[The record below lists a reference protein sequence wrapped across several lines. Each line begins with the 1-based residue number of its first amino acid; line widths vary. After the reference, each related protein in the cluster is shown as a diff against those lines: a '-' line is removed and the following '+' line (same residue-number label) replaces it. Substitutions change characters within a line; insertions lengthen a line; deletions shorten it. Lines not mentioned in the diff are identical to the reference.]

1 MTTPGWHV
9 LVVGNGRDIPGRLR
23 RSRDD
28 IRVTMM
34 VREEIVGRVREPADN
49 WAIIGL
55 PRTQPERWVQ
65 YAQLINSVDPIHAV
79 ANFGEKDQEKFALIC
94 QDLGL
99 RGPSPETLECVT
111 DKTAMRR
118 RLAEHGLDDTASRMV
133 TTRAEAEEFIAEHG
147 LPAVLKPAAG
157 LGSAG
162 VTIVSTAADLDEA
175 LTRADAASD
184 GGAHLIIEAFLDGPE
199 WSVEGFSENGEHAFA
214 SITKKFKT
222 EVHCIEYAHVVRA
235 EIDADLARDVLVYVG
250 RALDAL
256 GIRDGITH
264 TEVICTPRGPRLVE
278 THLRPAGD
286 ELPEMLRDHY
296 GIDLIDAIVSQ
307 AAGLPALD
315 TVRRQIAAAEDV
327 TEHIAIYY
335 AFPPA
340 AGGVVERITGEDEA
354 RAADGVC
361 GLEVLVGVQD
371 RLDPDALDSDSRT
384 VEVKAVGAT
393 EDEALSR
400 ARHAAEL
407 VRFEVIRP

>member
-1 MTTPGWHV
+1 MTDSGWHV

-23 RSRDD
+23 RSRED

-34 VREEIVGRVREPADN
+34 VREEIVGRVREPAEN

-65 YAQLINSVDPIHAV
+65 YAGLIDSVDPIHAV
-79 ANFGEKDQEKFALIC
+79 ANFGEKDQEKYALIC
-94 QDLGL
+94 QALDL

-118 RLAEHGLDDTASRMV
+118 RLALHGLDDTASAV
-133 TTRAEAEEFIAEHG
+133 VATAAEAERFIADHG
-147 LPAVLKPAAG
+147 LPVVLKPGAG
-157 LGSAG
+157 SGSAG
-162 VTIVSTAADLDEA
+162 VTVLASIDDLHAAFSRGQNA
-175 LTRADAASD
+175 T
-184 GGAHLIIEAFLDGPE
+184 GAEESLIIEEFLEGPE
-199 WSVEGFSENGEHAFA
+199 WSVEAFSEDGEHVVA
-214 SITKKFKT
+214 SITQKFKT
-222 EVHCIEYAHVVRA
+222 DVHCIEYAHVVRA
-235 EIDADLARDVLVYVG
+235 DVDPVLADAIVEHVT

-264 TEVICTPRGPRLVE
+264 TEVITTPRGPRLVE

-296 GIDLIDAIVSQ
+296 GIDLIDALVSQ
-307 AAGLPALD
+307 AAGRPALD
-315 TVRRQIAAAEDV
+315 TVRRQVVDADEV

-340 AGGVVERITGEDEA
+340 EGGKVRAVHGEAVA
-354 RAADGVC
+354 RAATGVC
-361 GLEVLVGVQD
+361 GLEVLVSPGD
-371 RLDPDALDSDSRT
+371 DLDPEARDSDSRT

-393 EDEALSR
+393 MEEALAR
-400 ARHAAEL
+400 ARQAAEQ
-407 VRFEVIRP
+407 VRLEVEHP